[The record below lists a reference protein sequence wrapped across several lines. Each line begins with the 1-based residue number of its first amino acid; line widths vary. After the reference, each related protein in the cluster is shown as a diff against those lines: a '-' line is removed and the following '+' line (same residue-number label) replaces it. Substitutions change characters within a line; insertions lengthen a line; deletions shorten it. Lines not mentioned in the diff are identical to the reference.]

1 MPSVLPPENT
11 AVLYSTADPK
21 MLLRIIDGEEGPGLV
36 SLETLRQ
43 ISAAV
48 EADLADR
55 LHALEV
61 GAISQSKL
69 DAETQARVA
78 ALQAL
83 SKGLADEVAARM
95 AADSAEAT
103 ARTNADTAEATTR
116 ANADTA
122 EAQARSN
129 ADAAEAKARADAITA
144 EATTRAQALSA
155 LAARVKALEDK
166 PQVRFARFSST
177 TDANGVATITFNP
190 AFTTILDIQVITTW
204 SGDQMVGGGV
214 LTSSLTG
221 CTVQAKISRGTLLL
235 TAGPFVNAGANI
247 SVTVRVIGT

>member
-83 SKGLADEVAARM
+83 SKGLADEVAARV

-103 ARTNADTAEATTR
+103 ARTNADTTEATTR

-144 EATTRAQALSA
+144 EATTRAQALAA
-155 LAARVKALEDK
+155 LAARGKALEDK
-166 PQVRFARFSST
+166 PALRIVRYNAVTNAS
-177 TDANGVATITFNP
+177 GIATFVFNP
-190 AFTTILDIQVITTW
+190 AFTTAPDVDVIDTW
-204 SGDQMVGGGV
+204 TGEQIVTGGV
-214 LTSSLTG
+214 LTFSTTG
-221 CTVQAKISRGTLLL
+221 CTVQAMVSRGTLLL
-235 TAGPFVNAGANI
+235 TAGPFTKAGANV
-247 SVTVRVIGT
+247 SVTVRAIGT